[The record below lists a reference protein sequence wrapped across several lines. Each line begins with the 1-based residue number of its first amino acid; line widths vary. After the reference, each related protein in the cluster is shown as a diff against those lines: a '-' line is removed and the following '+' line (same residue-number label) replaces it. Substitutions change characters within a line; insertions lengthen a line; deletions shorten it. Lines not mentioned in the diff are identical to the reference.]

1 MGVYTFVCRKSGD
14 EWTAKQ
20 LKGELEA
27 SAATPY
33 ELQRSLVAAASAADS
48 ATGVQSS
55 FAMVSPTSAVFQ
67 VNIGGAVGGPMMVS
81 GGAAAGG
88 AAASG
93 GGAAEA
99 PKEEKKEEEK
109 EESDDDMGFSLFD

>member
-1 MGVYTFVCRKSGD
+1 MGVYTFVCRNNGG

-20 LKGELEA
+20 HSGEIEA

-33 ELQRSLVAAASAADS
+33 ELQRQLVAAASAADS
-48 ATGVQSS
+48 ASGVQSS
-55 FAMVSPTSAVFQ
+55 FSMVSPNSAVFQ
-67 VNIGGAVGGPMMVS
+67 VIVGAVGGGAMMVS
-81 GGAAAGG
+81 GGAGAG

-93 GGAAEA
+93 GAAAEA